1 MCPEFIR
8 DTYDGSQIYDWGRD
22 PMKGNLAQ
30 RFALPA
36 FDQVGRLRPLGIQK
50 PYIFRA
56 LSAADIKRMIDTSRG
71 KLPSLA
77 DEEDFRILTQGM
89 VNLGAY
95 RVVFR
100 GTPRELWEGTPK
112 QLPLLHRYQAYGW
125 GMGKDNHGQYMVLVL
140 VHPTEGT
147 ARKNVE
153 LLRRRMTETS
163 SFNQNVPWRE
173 VVNVDSVEMRV
184 EGRGLLAKLRG
195 RDTLNWVAWTSMD
208 EALVL
213 CE

>member
-1 MCPEFIR
+1 
-8 DTYDGSQIYDWGRD
+8 
-22 PMKGNLAQ
+22 
-30 RFALPA
+30 
-36 FDQVGRLRPLGIQK
+36 
-50 PYIFRA
+50 
-56 LSAADIKRMIDTSRG
+56 
-71 KLPSLA
+71 
-77 DEEDFRILTQGM
+77 
-89 VNLGAY
+89 
-95 RVVFR
+95 
-100 GTPRELWEGTPK
+100 
-112 QLPLLHRYQAYGW
+112 
-125 GMGKDNHGQYMVLVL
+125 MGKDNHGQYMVLVL